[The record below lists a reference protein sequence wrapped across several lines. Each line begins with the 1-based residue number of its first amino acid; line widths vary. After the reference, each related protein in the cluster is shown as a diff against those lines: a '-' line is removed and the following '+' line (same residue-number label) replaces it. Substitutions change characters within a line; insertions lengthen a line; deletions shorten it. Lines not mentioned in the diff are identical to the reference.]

1 MAEISPELTLRPL
14 INRSMRWITTL
25 LFVAAVSGAT
35 AAEIPF
41 SGHWKLNYEESD
53 KLAVDYEEGS
63 GIHGSNP
70 ANVNVSVMGLPL
82 PSRIRQQAM
91 SGLPPRDPEVLRC
104 TTMNIV
110 DAGKKLEIDYDAI
123 GSETL
128 VDGDY
133 RGRRS
138 SWSKKKIEQRY
149 KTPERK
155 ITKTWTM
162 RDDGMLLV
170 TVVVNPTREKKR
182 SYQRVFERYEP
193 GPSTAH

>member
-1 MAEISPELTLRPL
+1 MT
-14 INRSMRWITTL
+14 
-25 LFVAAVSGAT
+25 
-35 AAEIPF
+35 
-41 SGHWKLNYEESD
+41 
-53 KLAVDYEEGS
+53 
-63 GIHGSNP
+63 
-70 ANVNVSVMGLPL
+70 
-82 PSRIRQQAM
+82 
-91 SGLPPRDPEVLRC
+91 
-104 TTMNIV
+104 IV

-162 RDDGMLLV
+162 RDDCMLLV